1 MLRSALT
8 YVPYVIY
15 PAYVCNC
22 ASLAKCQAS
31 RQYFSYRIVPQ
42 VIQEV
47 AAHSRQVQAIRFSP
61 NNRTI
66 VSCGSDFKVKV
77 IDIVY
82 GTVVFSKC
90 EHNLRN
96 FFLGGGGM
104 ERRRWEV
111 GSERANKLSWPLR
124 MTASAH
130 I

>member
-1 MLRSALT
+1 MRLEKDL
-8 YVPYVIY
+8 
-15 PAYVCNC
+15 
-22 ASLAKCQAS
+22 LATLEHSSQVTCLNLCSDNSQLVSGTRDGLVS
-31 RQYFSYRIVPQ
+31 RWCLLSRQ

-90 EHNLRN
+90 ECSAT
-96 FFLGGGGM
+96 G
-104 ERRRWEV
+104 RRRFMSVW
-111 GSERANKLSWPLR
+111 L
-124 MTASAH
+124 
-130 I
+130 